1 MRKSVHLLNM
11 NFINQLYKKFLER
24 PKLIL
29 VTLILIF
36 SFSVYNAKN
45 FQLDASADSLLLE
58 NDPDLNY
65 LRSVNERYSS
75 EEFFVITYSP
85 KKKINE
91 ESLKEL
97 KKFVD
102 EINNIKWVSKSISVL
117 NAPLFESSDL
127 PLIEKIKNIQY
138 IVTPGIEIN
147 RALNELKN
155 SPVYKK
161 LIINEDATTFGIVVY
176 IKDNKEYLSAL
187 KTNKNFLDKQQNNKL
202 SEKDLKDF
210 EAHNKILE
218 KLKKEHNKNLEL
230 YNIEIRSHI
239 SKYKNIADIN
249 LSGIPMI
256 ADDLIS
262 FVKKDITVFGS
273 GVFIFIIITLWF
285 IFRDIRWVVFPLLS
299 CFLSIAIMVGMLGYL
314 NWKVT
319 VISSNFISLM
329 LILTMEINIHYV
341 ERYKQLQ
348 AEFPKKKENYLAYLT
363 TTKIF
368 TPILYAVLTTA
379 LAFLS
384 FIFCDIKPVID
395 FGWMMTLGLFISLF
409 VSMILLP
416 YLIIKFKPKATP
428 IHESKDSKLAEI
440 FATIALNQKLLVL
453 AFSSIILILSIYGM
467 TRLKVENSFIN
478 YFDKK
483 TEIYQG
489 MKLID
494 EKLGGTTPL
503 EIILKFKDSD
513 TKNNKNDD
521 DFFQGSDSN
530 EYKDSYWF
538 TNFRV
543 NNIVNVHQYLET
555 LPEIGKVL
563 SFYSVLQLGEKINDN
578 KKLGPLEMAIL
589 YSKLPEDI
597 KRSIVTPYVS
607 IENNE
612 ARISLR
618 IIDSNPNL
626 NRKEL
631 LIKIQKD
638 LEEKLKLNKD
648 EFKIT
653 GILVIFNNL
662 LQSLFDS
669 QIKTL
674 GITFAG
680 IFILLLILF
689 KSLSWS
695 IVAAIPNFTAA
706 LFILGSLGLFNIPL
720 DMMTITI
727 ASITVGIAIDNSIH
741 YIYRFREE
749 FKINKNYKKTIE
761 ICHKSVGKAIVNAS
775 LTIVFGFS
783 ILIFSNFIPSI
794 YFGIFTGL
802 AMLTAMTLVL
812 TLMPQLIA
820 IIKPF
825 KNG

>member
-1 MRKSVHLLNM
+1 M

-29 VTLILIF
+29 VTLILIL
-36 SFSVYNAKN
+36 SFSIYNAKN

-285 IFRDIRWVVFPLLS
+285 IFRDIRWVIFPLLS

-440 FATIALNQKLLVL
+440 FASIALNQKLLVL
-453 AFSSIILILSIYGM
+453 AFSTIILILSIYGM

-513 TKNNKNDD
+513 SKNNKNDD

-563 SFYSVLQLGEKINDN
+563 SFYSILQLGEKINDN

-607 IENNE
+607 IDNNE

>member
-1 MRKSVHLLNM
+1 M

-29 VTLILIF
+29 IALILIF

-187 KTNKNFLDKQQNNKL
+187 KINKNFLDKQQNNKL

-218 KLKKEHNKNLEL
+218 KLKKEHNKNLEF

-348 AEFPKKKENYLAYLT
+348 AEYPKKKENYLAYLT

-428 IHESKDSKLAEI
+428 IHESKDSKLAQI
-440 FATIALNQKLLVL
+440 FASIALNQRLLVL
-453 AFSSIILILSIYGM
+453 TFSTIILILSIYGM

-513 TKNNKNDD
+513 SKNNKNDD

-597 KRSIVTPYVS
+597 KKSIVTPYVS

-749 FKINKNYKKTIE
+749 YKLNKNYKKTIE

>member
-1 MRKSVHLLNM
+1 M

-29 VTLILIF
+29 ITLILIL

-91 ESLKEL
+91 ESIKEL

-218 KLKKEHNKNLEL
+218 KLKKEHNKNLEF

-299 CFLSIAIMVGMLGYL
+299 CLLSIAIMVGMLGYL

-428 IHESKDSKLAEI
+428 IHESKDSKLAQI
-440 FATIALNQKLLVL
+440 FASIALNQRLLVL
-453 AFSSIILILSIYGM
+453 TLSTIILILSIYGM

-513 TKNNKNDD
+513 SKSNKNDD

-589 YSKLPEDI
+589 YSKLPDDI
-597 KRSIVTPYVS
+597 KKSIVTPYVS

-749 FKINKNYKKTIE
+749 YKLNKNYKKTIE

>member
-1 MRKSVHLLNM
+1 
-11 NFINQLYKKFLER
+11 
-24 PKLIL
+24 
-29 VTLILIF
+29 
-36 SFSVYNAKN
+36 
-45 FQLDASADSLLLE
+45 
-58 NDPDLNY
+58 
-65 LRSVNERYSS
+65 
-75 EEFFVITYSP
+75 
-85 KKKINE
+85 
-91 ESLKEL
+91 
-97 KKFVD
+97 
-102 EINNIKWVSKSISVL
+102 
-117 NAPLFESSDL
+117 
-127 PLIEKIKNIQY
+127 
-138 IVTPGIEIN
+138 
-147 RALNELKN
+147 
-155 SPVYKK
+155 
-161 LIINEDATTFGIVVY
+161 
-176 IKDNKEYLSAL
+176 
-187 KTNKNFLDKQQNNKL
+187 
-202 SEKDLKDF
+202 
-210 EAHNKILE
+210 
-218 KLKKEHNKNLEL
+218 
-230 YNIEIRSHI
+230 
-239 SKYKNIADIN
+239 
-249 LSGIPMI
+249 
-256 ADDLIS
+256 
-262 FVKKDITVFGS
+262 
-273 GVFIFIIITLWF
+273 
-285 IFRDIRWVVFPLLS
+285 
-299 CFLSIAIMVGMLGYL
+299 MLGYL

-348 AEFPKKKENYLAYLT
+348 DEFPKKKENYLAYLT

-368 TPILYAVLTTA
+368 TPILYAVLTTV

-428 IHESKDSKLAEI
+428 IHESKDSKLAEL
-440 FATIALNQKLLVL
+440 FASIAINQKFLVL
-453 AFSSIILILSIYGM
+453 AFSTIILILSIYGM

-503 EIILKFKDSD
+503 EIILKFKDSEN
-513 TKNNKNDD
+513 KNSKNDD

-543 NNIVNVHQYLET
+543 NNIVNVHKYLES

-563 SFYSVLQLGEKINDN
+563 SFYSILQLGEKINDN
-578 KKLGPLEMAIL
+578 KKLGPLEMAIM
-589 YSKLPEDI
+589 YTKLPDDI
-597 KRSIVTPYVS
+597 KKSIVTPYVS

-638 LEEKLKLNKD
+638 LEEKLNLKKE

-706 LFILGSLGLFNIPL
+706 LFILGSLGLFNVPL

-749 FKINKNYKKTIE
+749 FKVNKNYKKTIQ
-761 ICHKSVGKAIVNAS
+761 ICHKSVGKAIINAS

-783 ILIFSNFIPSI
+783 ILILSNFIPSI

>member
-1 MRKSVHLLNM
+1 M

-75 EEFFVITYSP
+75 EDFFVITYSP
-85 KKKINE
+85 KKRINE

-161 LIINEDATTFGIVVY
+161 LIINEDGTTFGVVVY

-218 KLKKEHNKNLEL
+218 KLKKEHNKNLES

-262 FVKKDITVFGS
+262 FIKKDITVFGS

-285 IFRDIRWVVFPLLS
+285 IFRDIRWVIFPLLS
-299 CFLSIAIMVGMLGYL
+299 CLLSIAIMVGMLGYL

-319 VISSNFISLM
+319 VISSNFISIM

-384 FIFCDIKPVID
+384 LIFCDIKPVID

-440 FATIALNQKLLVL
+440 FSSIALNKRFLVL
-453 AFSSIILILSIYGM
+453 AFSSIILILSIYGL

-513 TKNNKNDD
+513 SKSNKNDD

-543 NNIVNVHQYLET
+543 NNIVNVHQYLES

-563 SFYSVLQLGEKINDN
+563 SFYSILQLGEKINDN

-589 YSKLPEDI
+589 YSKLPDDI
-597 KRSIVTPYVS
+597 KKSIVTPYVS

-706 LFILGSLGLFNIPL
+706 LFILGSLGLFDIPL

-794 YFGIFTGL
+794 YFGVFTGL

>member
-1 MRKSVHLLNM
+1 M

-29 VTLILIF
+29 ITLILIF

-65 LRSVNERYSS
+65 LRSINERYSS

-97 KKFVD
+97 RKFVD

-187 KTNKNFLDKQQNNKL
+187 KTNKIFLDKQQNSKL
-202 SEKDLKDF
+202 SEKDLKEF
-210 EAHNKILE
+210 ESQNKILE
-218 KLKKEHNKNLEL
+218 KLKKEHNKNLEF

-239 SKYKNIADIN
+239 SKY
-249 LSGIPMI
+249 
-256 ADDLIS
+256 DLIT

-348 AEFPKKKENYLAYLT
+348 VEFPKKKENYLAYLT

-428 IHESKDSKLAEI
+428 IHQSKDSKIAEI
-440 FATIALNQKLLVL
+440 FASIAINQRGLVL
-453 AFSSIILILSIYGM
+453 AFSTIILILSIYGM

-503 EIILKFKDSD
+503 EIILKFKDTDS
-513 TKNNKNDD
+513 KNNKSDD

-543 NNIVNVHQYLET
+543 NKIVNVHQYLET

-589 YSKLPEDI
+589 YSKLPDDI
-597 KRSIVTPYVS
+597 KKSIVTPYVS

-638 LEEKLKLNKD
+638 LEEKLNLNKD

-727 ASITVGIAIDNSIH
+727 ASISVGIAIDNSIH

-783 ILIFSNFIPSI
+783 ILMFSNFIPSI

>member
-1 MRKSVHLLNM
+1 
-11 NFINQLYKKFLER
+11 
-24 PKLIL
+24 
-29 VTLILIF
+29 
-36 SFSVYNAKN
+36 
-45 FQLDASADSLLLE
+45 
-58 NDPDLNY
+58 
-65 LRSVNERYSS
+65 
-75 EEFFVITYSP
+75 
-85 KKKINE
+85 
-91 ESLKEL
+91 
-97 KKFVD
+97 
-102 EINNIKWVSKSISVL
+102 
-117 NAPLFESSDL
+117 
-127 PLIEKIKNIQY
+127 
-138 IVTPGIEIN
+138 
-147 RALNELKN
+147 
-155 SPVYKK
+155 
-161 LIINEDATTFGIVVY
+161 
-176 IKDNKEYLSAL
+176 
-187 KTNKNFLDKQQNNKL
+187 
-202 SEKDLKDF
+202 
-210 EAHNKILE
+210 
-218 KLKKEHNKNLEL
+218 
-230 YNIEIRSHI
+230 
-239 SKYKNIADIN
+239 
-249 LSGIPMI
+249 
-256 ADDLIS
+256 
-262 FVKKDITVFGS
+262 
-273 GVFIFIIITLWF
+273 
-285 IFRDIRWVVFPLLS
+285 
-299 CFLSIAIMVGMLGYL
+299 MVGMLGYL

-428 IHESKDSKLAEI
+428 IHESKDSKLAQI
-440 FATIALNQKLLVL
+440 FASIALNQRLLVL
-453 AFSSIILILSIYGM
+453 TLSTIILILSIYGM

-513 TKNNKNDD
+513 SKSNKNDD

-589 YSKLPEDI
+589 YSKLPDDI
-597 KRSIVTPYVS
+597 KKSIVTPYVS

-749 FKINKNYKKTIE
+749 YKLNKNYKKTIE

>member
-1 MRKSVHLLNM
+1 M
-11 NFINQLYKKFLER
+11 NFINQIYKKLLEKPKFILFL
-24 PKLIL
+24 IVL
-29 VTLILIF
+29 VF

-75 EEFFVITYSP
+75 EDFFVITYSP
-85 KKKINE
+85 KKKINNE
-91 ESLKEL
+91 TIQEL
-97 KKFVD
+97 KKFVN
-102 EINNIKWVSKSISVL
+102 EIDNIQWVSKTISIL
-117 NAPLFESSDL
+117 NAPLFESSDQ
-127 PLIEKIKNIQY
+127 PLIEKINNIQY
-138 IVTPGIEIN
+138 ITTPGIEIN
-147 RALNELKN
+147 RALNELRN
-155 SPVYKK
+155 SPVYKR
-161 LIINEDATTFGIVVY
+161 LIINDDATTFGIVAY
-176 IKDNKEYLSAL
+176 IKDNKKYLSAL
-187 KTNKNFLDKQQNNKL
+187 EINKNFLDKQKNKKL
-202 SEKDLKDF
+202 SDKDF
-210 EAHNKILE
+210 KEFEKHKLVLE
-218 KLKKEHNKNLEL
+218 QLKREQNKNLEL

-239 SKYKNIADIN
+239 SKYKNIAEIN

-273 GVFIFIIITLWF
+273 GVFVFIIITLWF
-285 IFRDIRWVVFPLLS
+285 IFRDIRWVIFPLLS
-299 CFLSIAIMVGMLGYL
+299 CFLSISIMVGMLGYL

-348 AEFPKKKENYLAYLT
+348 AEFPKKKENFLTYLT
-363 TTKIF
+363 TTKIL

-395 FGWMMTLGLFISLF
+395 FGLMMTLGLFISLF

-416 YLIIKFKPKATP
+416 YLIIKFKPKASP
-428 IHESKDSKLAEI
+428 VHKSKESKIAKFFE
-440 FATIALNQKLLVL
+440 TIAINQKFLVL
-453 AFSSIILILSIYGM
+453 TFSSIIFILSIYGM

-478 YFDKK
+478 YFDKN
-483 TEIYQG
+483 TEIYKG

-503 EIILKFKDSD
+503 DIILKFKESESKS
-513 TKNNKNDD
+513 TFADD
-521 DFFQGSDSN
+521 EFFQGSSSD

-538 TNFRV
+538 TNFRI
-543 NNIVNVHQYLET
+543 NNIVNVHKYLET

-563 SFYSVLQLGEKINDN
+563 SFYSVLQLGEKLNDN

-589 YSKLPEDI
+589 HSKLPEDI
-597 KRSIVTPYVS
+597 KKNIITPYIS
-607 IENNE
+607 IDDNE

-618 IIDSNPNL
+618 IIDSNPEL

-638 LEEKLKLNKD
+638 LEEKLQLKKE

-680 IFILLLILF
+680 IFLLLLILF
-689 KSLSWS
+689 KSFWWS
-695 IVAAIPNFTAA
+695 VVAAIPNFTAA

-727 ASITVGIAIDNSIH
+727 ASISVGIAIDNSIH

-749 FKINKNYKKTIE
+749 FKINKNYNRTIQ
-761 ICHKSVGKAIVNAS
+761 ICHRTVGKAIVNAS

-783 ILIFSNFIPSI
+783 ILILSNFIPSI

-812 TLMPQLIA
+812 TLMPQLIL

>member
-1 MRKSVHLLNM
+1 M

-161 LIINEDATTFGIVVY
+161 LIINEDGTTFGIVVY

-218 KLKKEHNKNLEL
+218 KLKKEHNKNLES

-262 FVKKDITVFGS
+262 FIKKDITVFGS

-285 IFRDIRWVVFPLLS
+285 IFRDIRWVIFPLLS
-299 CFLSIAIMVGMLGYL
+299 CLLSIAIMVGMLGYL

-319 VISSNFISLM
+319 VISSNFISIM

-384 FIFCDIKPVID
+384 LIFCDIKPVID

-440 FATIALNQKLLVL
+440 FSSIALNQRFLVL
-453 AFSSIILILSIYGM
+453 AFSSIILILSIYGL

-513 TKNNKNDD
+513 SKSNKNDD

-543 NNIVNVHQYLET
+543 NNIVNVHQYLES

-563 SFYSVLQLGEKINDN
+563 SFYSILQLGEKINDN

-589 YSKLPEDI
+589 YSKLPDDI
-597 KRSIVTPYVS
+597 KKSIVTPYVS

-706 LFILGSLGLFNIPL
+706 LFILGSLGLFDIPL

>member
-1 MRKSVHLLNM
+1 M

-29 VTLILIF
+29 VALIIIF

-75 EEFFVITYSP
+75 EDFFVITYSP

-91 ESLKEL
+91 ESLNEL
-97 KKFVD
+97 KKFVN

-161 LIINEDATTFGIVVY
+161 LIINEEATTFGIVVY

-218 KLKKEHNKNLEL
+218 KLKKEHNKNLEF

-262 FVKKDITVFGS
+262 FIKKDITVFGS

-285 IFRDIRWVVFPLLS
+285 IFRDIRWVIFPLLS
-299 CFLSIAIMVGMLGYL
+299 CLLSIAIMVGMLGYL

-319 VISSNFISLM
+319 VISSNFISIM

-348 AEFPKKKENYLAYLT
+348 AEFPKKKENYLTYLT

-379 LAFLS
+379 FAFLS
-384 FIFCDIKPVID
+384 LIFCDIKPVID

-428 IHESKDSKLAEI
+428 IHESKESKLAQI
-440 FATIALNQKLLVL
+440 FCSIGLNQRFLVL
-453 AFSSIILILSIYGM
+453 AFSSIILILSIYGL
-467 TRLKVENSFIN
+467 TKLKVENSFIN

-513 TKNNKNDD
+513 SKSNKNDD

-543 NNIVNVHQYLET
+543 NNIINVHQYLET

-597 KRSIVTPYVS
+597 KKSIVTPYVS

-749 FKINKNYKKTIE
+749 YKKNKNYKKTIE

>member
-1 MRKSVHLLNM
+1 M

-29 VTLILIF
+29 ITLIIIF
-36 SFSVYNAKN
+36 SFSIYNAKN

-65 LRSVNERYSS
+65 LRAVNERYLS
-75 EEFFVITYSP
+75 EEFFVITYTP

-91 ESLKEL
+91 ESLQEL

-117 NAPLFESSDL
+117 NAPLFESSDQ

-155 SPVYKK
+155 SPVYKR
-161 LIINEDATTFGIVVY
+161 LIINDDATTFGIVVY

-210 EAHNKILE
+210 ELHKEILE
-218 KLKKEHNKNLEL
+218 KLKKEHNKNLEI
-230 YNIEIRSHI
+230 YNIQIRSHI

-273 GVFIFIIITLWF
+273 GVFIFILITLWF
-285 IFRDIRWVVFPLLS
+285 IFRDIRWVIFPLLS

-368 TPILYAVLTTA
+368 TPILYAVLTTV

-440 FATIALNQKLLVL
+440 FASIAINQKFLVL
-453 AFSSIILILSIYGM
+453 AFSTIILLLSIYGM
-467 TRLKVENSFIN
+467 TKLKVENSFIN

-503 EIILKFKDSD
+503 EIILKFKDVEN
-513 TKNNKNDD
+513 KNNKNDD

-543 NNIVNVHQYLET
+543 NNIVNVHKYLES

-563 SFYSVLQLGEKINDN
+563 SFYSILQLGEKINDN
-578 KKLGPLEMAIL
+578 KKLGPLEMAIMHT
-589 YSKLPEDI
+589 KLPDDI
-597 KRSIVTPYVS
+597 KKSIVTPYVS

-638 LEEKLKLNKD
+638 LEEKLNLKKD

-653 GILVIFNNL
+653 GVLVIFNNL

-706 LFILGSLGLFNIPL
+706 LFILGSLGLFNVPL

-749 FKINKNYKKTIE
+749 FKVNKNYKKTIQ
-761 ICHKSVGKAIVNAS
+761 ICHRSVGKAIINAS

-783 ILIFSNFIPSI
+783 ILILSNFIPSI

>member
-1 MRKSVHLLNM
+1 M

-379 LAFLS
+379 FAFLS

-428 IHESKDSKLAEI
+428 IHESKDSKIAEI
-440 FATIALNQKLLVL
+440 FASIALNQKLLVL

-513 TKNNKNDD
+513 SKNNKNDD

-597 KRSIVTPYVS
+597 KKSIVTPYVS

-783 ILIFSNFIPSI
+783 ILIFSNFIPTI

>member
-1 MRKSVHLLNM
+1 M

-29 VTLILIF
+29 VTLILVF

-85 KKKINE
+85 KKKVNA

-147 RALNELKN
+147 RALDELKN

-187 KTNKNFLDKQQNNKL
+187 KTNKDFLDKQQNNKL

-218 KLKKEHNKNLEL
+218 KLKKEHNKNLEF

-348 AEFPKKKENYLAYLT
+348 AEFPKKKENYLTYLT

-428 IHESKDSKLAEI
+428 LHESKDSKLAEI
-440 FATIALNQKLLVL
+440 FASIALNQRVLVL
-453 AFSSIILILSIYGM
+453 TFSTIILILSIYGL

-503 EIILKFKDSD
+503 EIILKFKDSVS
-513 TKNNKNDD
+513 KSNKSDD

-589 YSKLPEDI
+589 YSKLPDDI
-597 KRSIVTPYVS
+597 KKSIVTPYVS

-749 FKINKNYKKTIE
+749 YKLNKNYKKTIE

>member
-1 MRKSVHLLNM
+1 M

-29 VTLILIF
+29 VALIIIF

-75 EEFFVITYSP
+75 EDFFVITYSP

-91 ESLKEL
+91 ESLNEL
-97 KKFVD
+97 KKFVN

-161 LIINEDATTFGIVVY
+161 LIINEEATTFGIVVY

-218 KLKKEHNKNLEL
+218 KLKKEHNKNLEF
-230 YNIEIRSHI
+230 YNIDIRSHI

-262 FVKKDITVFGS
+262 FIKKDITVFGS

-285 IFRDIRWVVFPLLS
+285 IFRDIRWVIFPLLS
-299 CFLSIAIMVGMLGYL
+299 CLLSIAIMVGMLGYL

-319 VISSNFISLM
+319 VISSNFISIM

-348 AEFPKKKENYLAYLT
+348 AEFPKKKENYLTYLT

-379 LAFLS
+379 FAFLS
-384 FIFCDIKPVID
+384 LIFCDIKPVID

-428 IHESKDSKLAEI
+428 IHESKESKLAQI
-440 FATIALNQKLLVL
+440 FCSIGLNQRFLVL
-453 AFSSIILILSIYGM
+453 AFSSIILILSIYGL

-513 TKNNKNDD
+513 SKSNKNDD

-597 KRSIVTPYVS
+597 KKSIVTPYVS

-749 FKINKNYKKTIE
+749 YKKNKNYKKTIE

>member
-1 MRKSVHLLNM
+1 M

-85 KKKINE
+85 KKKVNA

-147 RALNELKN
+147 RALDELKN

-187 KTNKNFLDKQQNNKL
+187 KTNKDFLDKQQNNKL
-202 SEKDLKDF
+202 SEKDFKDF

-218 KLKKEHNKNLEL
+218 KLKKEHNKNLEF

-348 AEFPKKKENYLAYLT
+348 AEFPKKKENYLTYLT

-416 YLIIKFKPKATP
+416 YLIIKFKPRATP
-428 IHESKDSKLAEI
+428 LHESKDSKLAEI
-440 FATIALNQKLLVL
+440 FASIALNQRVLVL
-453 AFSSIILILSIYGM
+453 TFSTIILILSIYGL

-513 TKNNKNDD
+513 SKSNKSDD

-589 YSKLPEDI
+589 YSKLPDDI
-597 KRSIVTPYVS
+597 KKSIVTPYVS

-749 FKINKNYKKTIE
+749 YKLNKNYKKTIE

>member
-1 MRKSVHLLNM
+1 M
-11 NFINQLYKKFLER
+11 NFINQIYKKLLEKPKFILFL
-24 PKLIL
+24 IVL
-29 VTLILIF
+29 VF

-75 EEFFVITYSP
+75 EDFFVITYSP
-85 KKKINE
+85 KKKINNE
-91 ESLKEL
+91 TIQEL
-97 KKFVD
+97 KKFVN
-102 EINNIKWVSKSISVL
+102 EIDNIQWVSKTISIL
-117 NAPLFESSDL
+117 NAPLFESSDQ
-127 PLIEKIKNIQY
+127 PLIEKINNIQY
-138 IVTPGIEIN
+138 ITTPGIEIN
-147 RALNELKN
+147 RALNELRN
-155 SPVYKK
+155 SPVYKR
-161 LIINEDATTFGIVVY
+161 LIINDDATTFGIVAY
-176 IKDNKEYLSAL
+176 IKDNKKYLSAL
-187 KTNKNFLDKQQNNKL
+187 EINKNFLDKQKNKKL
-202 SEKDLKDF
+202 SDKDF
-210 EAHNKILE
+210 KEFEKHKLVLE
-218 KLKKEHNKNLEL
+218 QLKREQNKNLEL

-273 GVFIFIIITLWF
+273 GVFVFIIITLWF
-285 IFRDIRWVVFPLLS
+285 IFRDIRWVIFPLLS
-299 CFLSIAIMVGMLGYL
+299 CFLSISIMVGMLGYL

-348 AEFPKKKENYLAYLT
+348 AEFPKKKENFLTYLT
-363 TTKIF
+363 TTKIL

-395 FGWMMTLGLFISLF
+395 FGLMMTLGLFISLF

-416 YLIIKFKPKATP
+416 YLIIKFKPKASP
-428 IHESKDSKLAEI
+428 VHKSKESKIAKFFE
-440 FATIALNQKLLVL
+440 TIAINQKFLVL
-453 AFSSIILILSIYGM
+453 TFSSIIFILSIYGM

-478 YFDKK
+478 YFDKN
-483 TEIYQG
+483 TEIYKG

-503 EIILKFKDSD
+503 DIILKFKESESKS
-513 TKNNKNDD
+513 TFADD
-521 DFFQGSDSN
+521 EFFQGSSSD

-538 TNFRV
+538 TNFRI
-543 NNIVNVHQYLET
+543 NNIVNVHKYLET

-563 SFYSVLQLGEKINDN
+563 SFYSVLQLGEKLNDN

-589 YSKLPEDI
+589 HSKLPEDI
-597 KRSIVTPYVS
+597 KKNIITPYIS
-607 IENNE
+607 IDDNE

-618 IIDSNPNL
+618 IIDSNPEL

-638 LEEKLKLNKD
+638 LEEKLQLKKE

-680 IFILLLILF
+680 IFLLLLILF
-689 KSLSWS
+689 KSFWWS
-695 IVAAIPNFTAA
+695 VVAAIPNFTSA

-727 ASITVGIAIDNSIH
+727 ASISVGIAIDNSIH

-749 FKINKNYKKTIE
+749 FKINKNYNRTIQ
-761 ICHKSVGKAIVNAS
+761 ICHRTVGKAIVNAS

-783 ILIFSNFIPSI
+783 ILILSNFIPSI

-812 TLMPQLIA
+812 TLMPQLIL

>member
-1 MRKSVHLLNM
+1 M
-11 NFINQLYKKFLER
+11 NFINQIYKKLLEKPKFILFL
-24 PKLIL
+24 IVL
-29 VTLILIF
+29 VF

-75 EEFFVITYSP
+75 EDFFVITYSP
-85 KKKINE
+85 KKKINNE
-91 ESLKEL
+91 TIQEL
-97 KKFVD
+97 KKFVN
-102 EINNIKWVSKSISVL
+102 EIDNIQWVSKTISIL
-117 NAPLFESSDL
+117 NAPLFESSDQ
-127 PLIEKIKNIQY
+127 PLIEKINNIQY
-138 IVTPGIEIN
+138 ITTPGIEIN
-147 RALNELKN
+147 RALNELRN
-155 SPVYKK
+155 SPVYKR
-161 LIINEDATTFGIVVY
+161 LIINDDATTFGIVAY
-176 IKDNKEYLSAL
+176 IKDNKKYLSAL
-187 KTNKNFLDKQQNNKL
+187 EINKNFLDKQKNKKL
-202 SEKDLKDF
+202 SDKDF
-210 EAHNKILE
+210 KEFEKHKLVLE
-218 KLKKEHNKNLEL
+218 QLKREQNKNLEL

-273 GVFIFIIITLWF
+273 GVFVFIIITLWF
-285 IFRDIRWVVFPLLS
+285 IFRDIRWVIFPLLS
-299 CFLSIAIMVGMLGYL
+299 CFLSISIMVGMLGYL
-314 NWKVT
+314 NWKAT

-348 AEFPKKKENYLAYLT
+348 AEFPKKKENFLTYLT
-363 TTKIF
+363 TTKIL

-395 FGWMMTLGLFISLF
+395 FGLMMTLGLFISLF

-416 YLIIKFKPKATP
+416 YLIIKFKPKASP
-428 IHESKDSKLAEI
+428 VHKSKESKIAKFFE
-440 FATIALNQKLLVL
+440 TIAINQKFLVL
-453 AFSSIILILSIYGM
+453 TFSSIIFILSIYGM

-478 YFDKK
+478 YFDKN
-483 TEIYQG
+483 TEIYKG

-503 EIILKFKDSD
+503 DIILKFKESESKS
-513 TKNNKNDD
+513 TFADD
-521 DFFQGSDSN
+521 EFFQGSSSD

-538 TNFRV
+538 TNFRI
-543 NNIVNVHQYLET
+543 NNIVNVHKYLET

-563 SFYSVLQLGEKINDN
+563 SFYSVLQLGEKLNDN

-589 YSKLPEDI
+589 HSKLPEDI
-597 KRSIVTPYVS
+597 KKNIITPYIS
-607 IENNE
+607 IDDNE

-618 IIDSNPNL
+618 IIDSNPEL

-638 LEEKLKLNKD
+638 LEEKLQLKKE

-680 IFILLLILF
+680 IFLLLLILF
-689 KSLSWS
+689 KSFWWS
-695 IVAAIPNFTAA
+695 VVAAIPNFTAA

-727 ASITVGIAIDNSIH
+727 ASISVGIAIDNSIH

-749 FKINKNYKKTIE
+749 FKINKNYNRTIQ
-761 ICHKSVGKAIVNAS
+761 ICHRTVGKAIVNAS

-783 ILIFSNFIPSI
+783 ILILSNFIPSI

-812 TLMPQLIA
+812 TLMPQLIL

>member
-1 MRKSVHLLNM
+1 M

-29 VTLILIF
+29 IALILIF

-97 KKFVD
+97 RKFVD

-187 KTNKNFLDKQQNNKL
+187 KTNKIFLDKQQNSKL
-202 SEKDLKDF
+202 SEKDLKEF
-210 EAHNKILE
+210 ESQNKILE
-218 KLKKEHNKNLEL
+218 KLKKEHNKNLEF

-428 IHESKDSKLAEI
+428 IHQSKDSKIAEI
-440 FATIALNQKLLVL
+440 FASIAINQRFLVL
-453 AFSSIILILSIYGM
+453 AFSTIILILSIYGM

-513 TKNNKNDD
+513 SKSNKNDD

-543 NNIVNVHQYLET
+543 NKIVNVHQYLET

-589 YSKLPEDI
+589 YSKLPDDI
-597 KRSIVTPYVS
+597 KKSIVTPYVS

-638 LEEKLKLNKD
+638 LEEKLNLNKD

-727 ASITVGIAIDNSIH
+727 ASISVGIAIDNSIH

>member
-1 MRKSVHLLNM
+1 M

-75 EEFFVITYSP
+75 EDFFVITYSP

-91 ESLKEL
+91 ESLNEL

-161 LIINEDATTFGIVVY
+161 LIINEDGTTFGIVVY

-210 EAHNKILE
+210 EAHNKVLE
-218 KLKKEHNKNLEL
+218 KLKKEHNKNLES

-262 FVKKDITVFGS
+262 FIKKDITVFGS

-285 IFRDIRWVVFPLLS
+285 IFRDIRWVIFPLLS
-299 CFLSIAIMVGMLGYL
+299 CLLSIAIMVGMLGYL

-319 VISSNFISLM
+319 VISSNFISIM

-384 FIFCDIKPVID
+384 LIFCDIKPVID

-416 YLIIKFKPKATP
+416 YLIIKFKPKAKP
-428 IHESKDSKLAEI
+428 IHESKNSKLAEI
-440 FATIALNQKLLVL
+440 FSSIALNQRFLVL
-453 AFSSIILILSIYGM
+453 AFSSIILILSIYGL

-513 TKNNKNDD
+513 SKSNKNDD

-543 NNIVNVHQYLET
+543 NNIVNVHQYLES

-563 SFYSVLQLGEKINDN
+563 SFYSILQLGEKINDN

-589 YSKLPEDI
+589 YSKLPDDI
-597 KRSIVTPYVS
+597 KKSIVTPYVS

-706 LFILGSLGLFNIPL
+706 LFILGSLGLFDIPL

-775 LTIVFGFS
+775 ITIVFGFS

>member
-1 MRKSVHLLNM
+1 
-11 NFINQLYKKFLER
+11 
-24 PKLIL
+24 
-29 VTLILIF
+29 
-36 SFSVYNAKN
+36 
-45 FQLDASADSLLLE
+45 LE

-102 EINNIKWVSKSISVL
+102 EINNIKWVSKTISVL
-117 NAPLFESSDL
+117 NAPLFESSDQ

-155 SPVYKK
+155 SPVYKR
-161 LIINEDATTFGIVVY
+161 LIINDDATTFGIVVY
-176 IKDNKEYLSAL
+176 IKDNKKYLSAL
-187 KTNKNFLDKQQNNKL
+187 KTNKDFLDKQQNNKL
-202 SEKDLKDF
+202 SEKDLNDF
-210 EAHNKILE
+210 ETHKEILE

-273 GVFIFIIITLWF
+273 GVFIFILITLWF
-285 IFRDIRWVVFPLLS
+285 IFRDIRWVIFPLLS

-348 AEFPKKKENYLAYLT
+348 AEFPKKKENYLTYLT

-368 TPILYAVLTTA
+368 TPILYAVLTTV

-428 IHESKDSKLAEI
+428 IHESKDSKIAEV
-440 FATIALNQKLLVL
+440 FASIALNHRFLVM
-453 AFSSIILILSIYGM
+453 AFSTIILILSIYGM

-513 TKNNKNDD
+513 KKSTKNDD

-543 NNIVNVHQYLET
+543 NNIVNVHKYLES

-589 YSKLPEDI
+589 YSKLPDDI
-597 KRSIVTPYVS
+597 KKTIVTPYVS

-638 LEEKLKLNKD
+638 LEEKLKLKKD

-653 GILVIFNNL
+653 GVLVIFNNL

-706 LFILGSLGLFNIPL
+706 LFILGSLGLFNVPL

-761 ICHKSVGKAIVNAS
+761 ICHRSVGKAIVNAS

-783 ILIFSNFIPSI
+783 ILILSNFIPSI

>member
-1 MRKSVHLLNM
+1 M

-85 KKKINE
+85 KKRVNA

-147 RALNELKN
+147 RALDELKN

-187 KTNKNFLDKQQNNKL
+187 KTNKDFLDKQQNNKL

-218 KLKKEHNKNLEL
+218 KLKKEHNKNLEF

-299 CFLSIAIMVGMLGYL
+299 CFLSITIMVGMLGYL

-348 AEFPKKKENYLAYLT
+348 AEFPKKKENYLTYLT

-428 IHESKDSKLAEI
+428 LHESKDSKLAEI
-440 FATIALNQKLLVL
+440 FASIALNQRVLVL
-453 AFSSIILILSIYGM
+453 TFSTIILILSIYGL

-513 TKNNKNDD
+513 SKSNKSDD

-589 YSKLPEDI
+589 YSKLPDDI
-597 KRSIVTPYVS
+597 KKSIVTPYVS

-749 FKINKNYKKTIE
+749 YKLNKNYKKTIE

>member
-1 MRKSVHLLNM
+1 M

-29 VTLILIF
+29 IALILIF

-97 KKFVD
+97 RKFVD

-187 KTNKNFLDKQQNNKL
+187 KTNKIFLDKQQNSKL
-202 SEKDLKDF
+202 SEKDLKEF
-210 EAHNKILE
+210 ESQNKILE
-218 KLKKEHNKNLEL
+218 KLKKEHNKNLEF

-319 VISSNFISLM
+319 VISSNFISIM

-348 AEFPKKKENYLAYLT
+348 AEFPKKKENYLTYLT

-384 FIFCDIKPVID
+384 LIFCDIKPVID

-428 IHESKDSKLAEI
+428 IHQSKDSKIAEI
-440 FATIALNQKLLVL
+440 FASIAINQRFLVL
-453 AFSSIILILSIYGM
+453 AFSTIILILSIYGM

-513 TKNNKNDD
+513 SKSNKNDD
-521 DFFQGSDSN
+521 DFFQDSDSN

-589 YSKLPEDI
+589 YSKLPDDI
-597 KRSIVTPYVS
+597 KKSIVTPYVS

-638 LEEKLKLNKD
+638 LEEKLNLNKD

-727 ASITVGIAIDNSIH
+727 ASISVGIAIDNSIH

>member
-1 MRKSVHLLNM
+1 M
-11 NFINQLYKKFLER
+11 N
-24 PKLIL
+24 
-29 VTLILIF
+29 
-36 SFSVYNAKN
+36 
-45 FQLDASADSLLLE
+45 
-58 NDPDLNY
+58 
-65 LRSVNERYSS
+65 
-75 EEFFVITYSP
+75 
-85 KKKINE
+85 
-91 ESLKEL
+91 
-97 KKFVD
+97 
-102 EINNIKWVSKSISVL
+102 
-117 NAPLFESSDL
+117 
-127 PLIEKIKNIQY
+127 
-138 IVTPGIEIN
+138 
-147 RALNELKN
+147 
-155 SPVYKK
+155 
-161 LIINEDATTFGIVVY
+161 
-176 IKDNKEYLSAL
+176 
-187 KTNKNFLDKQQNNKL
+187 
-202 SEKDLKDF
+202 DF
-210 EAHNKILE
+210 ETHKEILE
-218 KLKKEHNKNLEL
+218 KLKKEHNKNLEF

-348 AEFPKKKENYLAYLT
+348 AEFPKKKENYLTYLT

-440 FATIALNQKLLVL
+440 FASIALNQRLLVL
-453 AFSSIILILSIYGM
+453 TFSTIILILSIYGL

-513 TKNNKNDD
+513 SKNNKSDD

-589 YSKLPEDI
+589 YSKLPDDI
-597 KRSIVTPYVS
+597 KKSIVTPYVS

-695 IVAAIPNFTAA
+695 IVAAIPNLTAA

-749 FKINKNYKKTIE
+749 YKLNKNYKKTIE

>member
-1 MRKSVHLLNM
+1 M
-11 NFINQLYKKFLER
+11 NFINQIYKKLLEKPKFILFL
-24 PKLIL
+24 IVL
-29 VTLILIF
+29 VF

-75 EEFFVITYSP
+75 EDFFVITYSP
-85 KKKINE
+85 KKKINNE
-91 ESLKEL
+91 TIQEL
-97 KKFVD
+97 KKFVN
-102 EINNIKWVSKSISVL
+102 EIDNIQWVSKTISIL
-117 NAPLFESSDL
+117 NAPLFESSDQ
-127 PLIEKIKNIQY
+127 PLIEKINNIQY
-138 IVTPGIEIN
+138 ITTPGIEIN
-147 RALNELKN
+147 RALNELRN
-155 SPVYKK
+155 SPVYKR
-161 LIINEDATTFGIVVY
+161 LIINDDATTFGIVAY
-176 IKDNKEYLSAL
+176 IKDNKKYLSAL
-187 KTNKNFLDKQQNNKL
+187 EINKNFLDKQKIKKL
-202 SEKDLKDF
+202 SDKDF
-210 EAHNKILE
+210 KEFEKHKLVLE
-218 KLKKEHNKNLEL
+218 QLKREQNKNLEL

-273 GVFIFIIITLWF
+273 GVFVFIIITLWF
-285 IFRDIRWVVFPLLS
+285 IFRDIRWVIFPLLS
-299 CFLSIAIMVGMLGYL
+299 CFLSISIMVGMLGYL

-348 AEFPKKKENYLAYLT
+348 AELPKKKENFLTYLT
-363 TTKIF
+363 TTKIL

-395 FGWMMTLGLFISLF
+395 FGLMMTLGLFISLF

-416 YLIIKFKPKATP
+416 YLIIKFKPKASP
-428 IHESKDSKLAEI
+428 VHKSKESKIAKFFE
-440 FATIALNQKLLVL
+440 TIAINQKFLVL
-453 AFSSIILILSIYGM
+453 TFSSIIFILSIYGM

-478 YFDKK
+478 YFDKN
-483 TEIYQG
+483 TEIYKG

-503 EIILKFKDSD
+503 DIILKFKESESKS
-513 TKNNKNDD
+513 TFADD
-521 DFFQGSDSN
+521 EFFQGSSSD

-538 TNFRV
+538 TNFRI
-543 NNIVNVHQYLET
+543 NNIVNVHKYLET

-563 SFYSVLQLGEKINDN
+563 SFYSVLQLGEKLNDN

-589 YSKLPEDI
+589 HSKLPEDI
-597 KRSIVTPYVS
+597 KKNIITPYIS
-607 IENNE
+607 IDDNE

-618 IIDSNPNL
+618 IIDSNPEL

-638 LEEKLKLNKD
+638 LEEKLQLKKE

-680 IFILLLILF
+680 IFLLLLILF
-689 KSLSWS
+689 KSFWWS
-695 IVAAIPNFTAA
+695 VVAAIPNFTAA

-727 ASITVGIAIDNSIH
+727 ASISVGIAIDNSIH

-749 FKINKNYKKTIE
+749 FKINKNYNRTIQ
-761 ICHKSVGKAIVNAS
+761 ICHRTVGKAIVNAS

-783 ILIFSNFIPSI
+783 ILILSNFIPSI

-812 TLMPQLIA
+812 TLMPQLIL

>member
-1 MRKSVHLLNM
+1 M
-11 NFINQLYKKFLER
+11 NFINLLYKKFLER

-29 VTLILIF
+29 ITIILIF

-65 LRSVNERYSS
+65 LRAVNERYSS

-117 NAPLFESSDL
+117 NAPLFESSDQ

-155 SPVYKK
+155 SPVYKR
-161 LIINEDATTFGIVVY
+161 LIINDDATTFGVVVY

-210 EAHNKILE
+210 ESHKEILE
-218 KLKKEHNKNLEL
+218 KLKKEHNKNLEF
-230 YNIEIRSHI
+230 YNLEIRSHI

-273 GVFIFIIITLWF
+273 GVFIFILITLWF
-285 IFRDIRWVVFPLLS
+285 IFRDVRWVIFPLLS

-348 AEFPKKKENYLAYLT
+348 AEFPKKKESYLAYLT

-409 VSMILLP
+409 ISMILLP

-440 FATIALNQKLLVL
+440 FASIAINQKFLVL
-453 AFSSIILILSIYGM
+453 AFSTVILILSIYGM

-503 EIILKFKDSD
+503 EIILKFKDAEN
-513 TKNNKNDD
+513 KNNKNDD
-521 DFFQGSDSN
+521 DFFQGSDSD

-543 NNIVNVHQYLET
+543 NNIVNVHKYLES

-563 SFYSVLQLGEKINDN
+563 SFYSILQLGEKINDN

-589 YSKLPEDI
+589 YSKLPDDI
-597 KRSIVTPYVS
+597 KKSIVTPYVS

-612 ARISLR
+612 ARVSLR

-638 LEEKLKLNKD
+638 LEEKLNLKKE

-749 FKINKNYKKTIE
+749 FKLNKNYKKTVQ
-761 ICHKSVGKAIVNAS
+761 ICHRTVGKAIVNAS

-783 ILIFSNFIPSI
+783 ILILSNFIPSI

>member
-1 MRKSVHLLNM
+1 M

-85 KKKINE
+85 KKKVNA

-147 RALNELKN
+147 RALDELKN

-187 KTNKNFLDKQQNNKL
+187 KTNKDFLDKQQNNKL

-218 KLKKEHNKNLEL
+218 KLKKEHNKNLEF

-348 AEFPKKKENYLAYLT
+348 AEFPKKKENYLTYLT

-440 FATIALNQKLLVL
+440 FASIALNQRLLVL
-453 AFSSIILILSIYGM
+453 TFSTIILILSIYGL

-513 TKNNKNDD
+513 SKSNKSDD

-589 YSKLPEDI
+589 YSKLPDDI
-597 KRSIVTPYVS
+597 KKSIVTPYVS

-680 IFILLLILF
+680 VFILLLILF

-749 FKINKNYKKTIE
+749 YKLNKNYKKTIE

>member
-1 MRKSVHLLNM
+1 M

-75 EEFFVITYSP
+75 EDFFVITYSP

-91 ESLKEL
+91 ESLNEL

-285 IFRDIRWVVFPLLS
+285 IFRDIRWVIFPLLS

-379 LAFLS
+379 FAFLS

-440 FATIALNQKLLVL
+440 FTSIALNQKLLVL
-453 AFSSIILILSIYGM
+453 AFSTIILILSIYGM

-513 TKNNKNDD
+513 SKNNKNDD

-589 YSKLPEDI
+589 YSKLPDDI
-597 KRSIVTPYVS
+597 KKSIVTPYVS

-706 LFILGSLGLFNIPL
+706 LFILGSLGLFDIPL

-749 FKINKNYKKTIE
+749 FKINKNYKRTIE

-783 ILIFSNFIPSI
+783 ILIFSNFIPTI

>member
-1 MRKSVHLLNM
+1 M
-11 NFINQLYKKFLER
+11 NFINQIYKKLLEKPKFILFL
-24 PKLIL
+24 IVL
-29 VTLILIF
+29 VF

-75 EEFFVITYSP
+75 EDFFVITYSP
-85 KKKINE
+85 KKKINNE
-91 ESLKEL
+91 TIQEL
-97 KKFVD
+97 KKFVN
-102 EINNIKWVSKSISVL
+102 EIDNIHWVSKTISIL
-117 NAPLFESSDL
+117 NAPLFESSDQ
-127 PLIEKIKNIQY
+127 PLIEKINNIQY
-138 IVTPGIEIN
+138 ITTPGIEIN
-147 RALNELKN
+147 RALNELRN
-155 SPVYKK
+155 SPVYKR
-161 LIINEDATTFGIVVY
+161 LIINDDATTFGIVAY
-176 IKDNKEYLSAL
+176 IKDNKKYLSAL
-187 KTNKNFLDKQQNNKL
+187 EINKNFLDKQKNKKL
-202 SEKDLKDF
+202 SDKDF
-210 EAHNKILE
+210 KEFEKHKLVLE
-218 KLKKEHNKNLEL
+218 QLKREQNKNLEL

-273 GVFIFIIITLWF
+273 GVFVFIIITLWF
-285 IFRDIRWVVFPLLS
+285 IFRDIRWVIFPLLS
-299 CFLSIAIMVGMLGYL
+299 CFLSISIMVGMLGYL

-348 AEFPKKKENYLAYLT
+348 AELPKKKENFLTYLT
-363 TTKIF
+363 TTKIL

-395 FGWMMTLGLFISLF
+395 FGLMMTLGLFISLF

-416 YLIIKFKPKATP
+416 YLIIKFKPKASP
-428 IHESKDSKLAEI
+428 VHKSKESKIAKFFE
-440 FATIALNQKLLVL
+440 TIAINQKFLVL
-453 AFSSIILILSIYGM
+453 TFSSIIFILSIYGM

-478 YFDKK
+478 YFDKN
-483 TEIYQG
+483 TEIYKG

-503 EIILKFKDSD
+503 DIILKFKESESKS
-513 TKNNKNDD
+513 TFADD
-521 DFFQGSDSN
+521 EFFQGSSSD

-538 TNFRV
+538 TNFRI
-543 NNIVNVHQYLET
+543 NNIVNVHKYLET

-563 SFYSVLQLGEKINDN
+563 SFYSVLQLGEKLNDN

-589 YSKLPEDI
+589 HSKLPEDI
-597 KRSIVTPYVS
+597 KKNIITPYIS
-607 IENNE
+607 IDDNE

-618 IIDSNPNL
+618 IIDSNPEL

-638 LEEKLKLNKD
+638 LEEKLQLKKE

-680 IFILLLILF
+680 IFLLLLILF
-689 KSLSWS
+689 KSFWWS
-695 IVAAIPNFTAA
+695 VVAAIPNFTAA

-727 ASITVGIAIDNSIH
+727 ASISVGIAIDNSIH

-749 FKINKNYKKTIE
+749 FKINKNYNRTIQ
-761 ICHKSVGKAIVNAS
+761 ICHRTVGKAIVNAS

-783 ILIFSNFIPSI
+783 ILILSNFIPSI

-812 TLMPQLIA
+812 TLMPQLIL

>member
-1 MRKSVHLLNM
+1 M

-218 KLKKEHNKNLEL
+218 KLKKEHNKNLEF

-299 CFLSIAIMVGMLGYL
+299 CLLSIAIMVGMLGYL

-319 VISSNFISLM
+319 VISSNFISIM

-348 AEFPKKKENYLAYLT
+348 AEFPKKKENYLTYLT

-384 FIFCDIKPVID
+384 LIFCDIKPVID

-428 IHESKDSKLAEI
+428 IHESKESKLAEI
-440 FATIALNQKLLVL
+440 FSSIALNQRFLVL
-453 AFSSIILILSIYGM
+453 AFSTIILILSIYGL
-467 TRLKVENSFIN
+467 TKLKVENSFIN

-513 TKNNKNDD
+513 SKSNKNDD
-521 DFFQGSDSN
+521 DFFQDSDSN

-589 YSKLPEDI
+589 YSKLPDDI
-597 KRSIVTPYVS
+597 KKSIVTPYVS

-638 LEEKLKLNKD
+638 LEEKLNLNKD

-749 FKINKNYKKTIE
+749 YKLNKNYKKTIE

>member
-1 MRKSVHLLNM
+1 M

-75 EEFFVITYSP
+75 EDFFVITYSP
-85 KKKINE
+85 KKRINE

-161 LIINEDATTFGIVVY
+161 LIINEDGTTFGIVVY

-218 KLKKEHNKNLEL
+218 KLKKEHNKNLES

-262 FVKKDITVFGS
+262 FIKKDITVFGS

-285 IFRDIRWVVFPLLS
+285 IFRDIRWVIFPLLS
-299 CFLSIAIMVGMLGYL
+299 CLLSIAIMVGMLGYL

-319 VISSNFISLM
+319 VISSNFISIM

-384 FIFCDIKPVID
+384 LIFCDIKPVID

-440 FATIALNQKLLVL
+440 FSSIALNQRFLVL
-453 AFSSIILILSIYGM
+453 AFSSIILILSIYGL

-513 TKNNKNDD
+513 SKSNKNDD

-543 NNIVNVHQYLET
+543 NNIVNVHQYLES

-563 SFYSVLQLGEKINDN
+563 SFYSILQLGEKINDN

-589 YSKLPEDI
+589 YSKLPDDI
-597 KRSIVTPYVS
+597 KKSIVTPYVS

-638 LEEKLKLNKD
+638 LEEKLKLKKD

-706 LFILGSLGLFNIPL
+706 LFILGSLGLFDIPL

-794 YFGIFTGL
+794 YFGVFTGL

>member
-1 MRKSVHLLNM
+1 M

-29 VTLILIF
+29 ITLILIL
-36 SFSVYNAKN
+36 SFSIYNAKN

-187 KTNKNFLDKQQNNKL
+187 KTNKNFLDKQHNNKL

-218 KLKKEHNKNLEL
+218 KLKKEHNKNLEF

-299 CFLSIAIMVGMLGYL
+299 CLLSIAIMVGMLGYL

-428 IHESKDSKLAEI
+428 IHESKDSKLAQI
-440 FATIALNQKLLVL
+440 FGSIALNQRLLVL
-453 AFSSIILILSIYGM
+453 TLSTIILILSIYGM

-513 TKNNKNDD
+513 SKSNKNDD

-589 YSKLPEDI
+589 YSKLPDDI
-597 KRSIVTPYVS
+597 KKSIVTPYVS

-749 FKINKNYKKTIE
+749 YKLNKNYKKTIE

>member
-1 MRKSVHLLNM
+1 M

-187 KTNKNFLDKQQNNKL
+187 KTNKNFLDKQQNNVL

-379 LAFLS
+379 FAFLS

-428 IHESKDSKLAEI
+428 IHESKDSKIAEI
-440 FATIALNQKLLVL
+440 FASIALNQKLLVL

-513 TKNNKNDD
+513 SKNNKNDD

-589 YSKLPEDI
+589 YSKLPDDI

-706 LFILGSLGLFNIPL
+706 LFILGSLGLFDIPL

-794 YFGIFTGL
+794 YFGVFTGL

>member
-1 MRKSVHLLNM
+1 M

-29 VTLILIF
+29 ITLILIF

-155 SPVYKK
+155 SPVYKR
-161 LIINEDATTFGIVVY
+161 LIINDDATTFGIVVY
-176 IKDNKEYLSAL
+176 IKDNKKYLSAL
-187 KTNKNFLDKQQNNKL
+187 KTNKDFLDKQQNNKL
-202 SEKDLKDF
+202 SEKDLNDF
-210 EAHNKILE
+210 ETHKEILE

-273 GVFIFIIITLWF
+273 GVFIFILITLWF
-285 IFRDIRWVVFPLLS
+285 IFRDIRWVIFPLLS

-348 AEFPKKKENYLAYLT
+348 AEFPKKKENYLTYLT

-368 TPILYAVLTTA
+368 TPILYAVLTTV

-428 IHESKDSKLAEI
+428 IHESKDSKIAEV
-440 FATIALNQKLLVL
+440 FASIALNHRFLVM
-453 AFSSIILILSIYGM
+453 AFSTIILILSIYGM

-513 TKNNKNDD
+513 KKSTKNDD

-543 NNIVNVHQYLET
+543 NNIVNVHKYLES

-589 YSKLPEDI
+589 YSKLPDDI
-597 KRSIVTPYVS
+597 KKTIVTPYVS

-638 LEEKLKLNKD
+638 LEEKLNLKKD

-653 GILVIFNNL
+653 GVLVIFNNL

-706 LFILGSLGLFNIPL
+706 LFILGSLGLFNVPL

-761 ICHKSVGKAIVNAS
+761 ICHRSVGKAIVNAS

-783 ILIFSNFIPSI
+783 ILILSNFIPSI

>member
-1 MRKSVHLLNM
+1 M

-29 VTLILIF
+29 ITLILLF
-36 SFSVYNAKN
+36 SFSIYNAKN

-65 LRSVNERYSS
+65 LRSVNERYLS
-75 EEFFVITYSP
+75 EDFFVITYSP
-85 KKKINE
+85 KKEINE

-102 EINNIKWVSKSISVL
+102 EINNIKWVSKTISVL
-117 NAPLFESSDL
+117 NAPLFESSDQ
-127 PLIEKIKNIQY
+127 PLIEKINNIQY

-155 SPVYKK
+155 SPVYKR
-161 LIINEDATTFGIVVY
+161 LIINDDATTFGIVVY
-176 IKDNKEYLSAL
+176 IKDNKKYLSAL
-187 KTNKNFLDKQQNNKL
+187 KTNKDFLDKQQNNKL
-202 SEKDLKDF
+202 SEKDLKEF
-210 EAHNKILE
+210 ENHKEILE
-218 KLKKEHNKNLEL
+218 KLKKEHNKNLEI
-230 YNIEIRSHI
+230 YNIEIRSQI

-273 GVFIFIIITLWF
+273 GVFIFILITLWF
-285 IFRDIRWVVFPLLS
+285 IFRDVRWVIFPLLS

-348 AEFPKKKENYLAYLT
+348 TEFPKKKENYLTYLT

-368 TPILYAVLTTA
+368 TPILYAVLTTV

-428 IHESKDSKLAEI
+428 MHESKDSKLAKL
-440 FATIALNQKLLVL
+440 FAVIALNHRFLVL
-453 AFSSIILILSIYGM
+453 AFSTIILILSIYGM

-503 EIILKFKDSD
+503 EIILKFKDLD
-513 TKNNKNDD
+513 NKNTKNDD

-543 NNIVNVHQYLET
+543 NNIVNVHKYLES

-597 KRSIVTPYVS
+597 KKSIVTPYVS

-638 LEEKLKLNKD
+638 LEEKLKLKKD

-653 GILVIFNNL
+653 GVLVIFNNL

-674 GITFAG
+674 GITFGG

-706 LFILGSLGLFNIPL
+706 LFILGSLGLFNVPL

-783 ILIFSNFIPSI
+783 ILILSNFIPSI

>member
-1 MRKSVHLLNM
+1 M

-29 VTLILIF
+29 ITLILIF
-36 SFSVYNAKN
+36 SFSICNAKN

-65 LRSVNERYSS
+65 LRAVNERYLS
-75 EEFFVITYSP
+75 EEFFVITYTP

-117 NAPLFESSDL
+117 NAPLFESSDQ

-155 SPVYKK
+155 SPVYKR
-161 LIINEDATTFGIVVY
+161 LIINDDATTFGIVVY

-210 EAHNKILE
+210 ELHKEILE

-230 YNIEIRSHI
+230 YNIQIRSHI
-239 SKYKNIADIN
+239 SKYKKIADIN

-273 GVFIFIIITLWF
+273 GVFIFILITLWF
-285 IFRDIRWVVFPLLS
+285 IFRDIRWVIFPLLS

-368 TPILYAVLTTA
+368 TPILYAVLTTV

-440 FATIALNQKLLVL
+440 FASIAINQKFLVL
-453 AFSSIILILSIYGM
+453 AFSTIILLLSIYGM
-467 TRLKVENSFIN
+467 TKLKVENSFIN

-503 EIILKFKDSD
+503 EIILKFKDVEN
-513 TKNNKNDD
+513 KNNKNDD

-543 NNIVNVHQYLET
+543 NNIVNVHKYLES

-563 SFYSVLQLGEKINDN
+563 SFYSILQLGEKINDN
-578 KKLGPLEMAIL
+578 KKLGPLEMAIMHT
-589 YSKLPEDI
+589 KLPDDI
-597 KRSIVTPYVS
+597 KKSIVTPYVS

-638 LEEKLKLNKD
+638 LEDKLNLKKD

-653 GILVIFNNL
+653 GVLVIFNNL

-706 LFILGSLGLFNIPL
+706 LFILGSLGLFNVPL

-749 FKINKNYKKTIE
+749 FKVNKNYKKTIQ
-761 ICHKSVGKAIVNAS
+761 ICHRSVGKAIINAS

-783 ILIFSNFIPSI
+783 ILILSNFIPSI

>member
-1 MRKSVHLLNM
+1 M

-29 VTLILIF
+29 VALIIIF

-75 EEFFVITYSP
+75 EDFFVITYSP

-91 ESLKEL
+91 ESLNEL
-97 KKFVD
+97 KKFVN

-161 LIINEDATTFGIVVY
+161 LIINEEATTFGIVVY

-218 KLKKEHNKNLEL
+218 KLKKEHNKNLEF
-230 YNIEIRSHI
+230 YNTEIRSHI

-262 FVKKDITVFGS
+262 FIKKDITVFGS

-285 IFRDIRWVVFPLLS
+285 IFRDIRWVIFPLLS
-299 CFLSIAIMVGMLGYL
+299 CLLSIAIMVGMLGYL

-319 VISSNFISLM
+319 VISSNFISIM

-348 AEFPKKKENYLAYLT
+348 AEFPKKKENYLTYLT
-363 TTKIF
+363 TIKIF

-384 FIFCDIKPVID
+384 LIFCDIKPVID

-428 IHESKDSKLAEI
+428 IHESKESKLAEI
-440 FATIALNQKLLVL
+440 FCSIGLNQRFFVL
-453 AFSSIILILSIYGM
+453 AFSSIILILSIYGL

-513 TKNNKNDD
+513 SKNNKSDD

-589 YSKLPEDI
+589 YSKLPDDI
-597 KRSIVTPYVS
+597 KKSIVTPYVS

-749 FKINKNYKKTIE
+749 YKLNKNYKKTIE